1 MVLAL
6 PALADDRVIAVL
18 GDSLV
23 AGYGLE
29 QGDGLVPQ
37 TQAWLDAQ
45 GVAVTLVNA
54 GVSGD
59 TTAGGLARLDWTLT
73 PDVDAVVVALGGNDV
88 LRGID
93 PATSRANLDAILAGI
108 AAKGVPVLLVGAPAP
123 GNFGAE
129 YKAEFEAIY
138 PDLAAKYDVPLFK
151 GFLPSLVYGEITQ
164 EALAK
169 WFQAD
174 AIHPNKAGV
183 AIIVESFGPA
193 LAEFA
198 AGLASD

>member
-1 MVLAL
+1 MVSAL
-6 PALADDRVIAVL
+6 PAVADDRVIAVL

-23 AGYGLE
+23 AGYGLPAE
-29 QGDGLVPQ
+29 DGLVPQ

-73 PDVDAVVVALGGNDV
+73 PEVDALVVALGGNDV

-93 PATSRANLDAILAGI
+93 PGTSRANLDAILGAVTSRGL
-108 AAKGVPVLLVGAPAP
+108 PVLLVGAPAP

-138 PDLAAKYDVPLFK
+138 PELAAEYQVPVFK
-151 GFLPSLVYGEITQ
+151 GFLPSLVDGEITQ

-174 AIHPNKAGV
+174 AIHPNKEGV

-193 LAEFA
+193 VAEFA
-198 AGLASD
+198 AGFDAE